1 MNDLIV
7 KNVDMFGDTIIAAQ
21 DENGVIWAGVSWLC
35 KGIGLTKDQTGNERK
50 KIQEDLVL
58 SQGVKFHPLGTG
70 NANKEVLCLQLDYI
84 PLWLAKISIT
94 PAMKE
99 NNPKLV
105 DKLVKYQLRAKD
117 VLAEAF
123 LPQERKE
130 FIPKDYP
137 SALRAYA
144 DEYERRMIAEQ
155 EKKALEVE
163 VVEMNKA
170 ITEMQPKVNYVDVIL
185 KSRATVCVTQIAQDY
200 GMSAKAFNKVLKDLG
215 IQRKVNRQWI
225 LYGKYQ
231 GNGYVHSATFDITRS
246 DGSPDV
252 TMNTEWTQK
261 GRLFLYETLKDHG
274 YLPLI
279 ERDIAS

>member
-7 KNVDMFGDTIIAAQ
+7 KNVDVFGDTIIAAQ
-21 DENGVIWAGVSWLC
+21 DENGVIWAATRWMC
-35 KGIGLTKDQTGNERK
+35 DGIGLSRGQMNNEVA
-50 KIQEDLVL
+50 KIKEDLVL
-58 SQGVKFHPLGTG
+58 SKGARNLMLPTKGGKQ
-70 NANKEVLCLQLDYI
+70 EILCLKLDYV

-99 NNPKLV
+99 NNPELV
-105 DKLVKYQLRAKD
+105 DKLVKYQLQAKD
-117 VLAEAF
+117 ILAEAF
-123 LPQERKE
+123 IEKSA
-130 FIPKDYP
+130 IPKNFA
-137 SALRAYA
+137 SALRLAA

-163 VVEMNKA
+163 VIEMNKA

-200 GMSAKAFNKVLKDLG
+200 GMSAKAFNKVLNQLG
-215 IQRKVNRQWI
+215 IQRKVKKQWI

-261 GRLFLYETLKDHG
+261 GRLFLYEILKDNG

-279 ERDIAS
+279 EQDIAS

>member
-1 MNDLIV
+1 MNDLII
-7 KNVDMFGDTIIAAQ
+7 KNVDMFGDTVIAAQ

-35 KGIGLTKDQTGNERK
+35 KGMGLTKDQTGNERK
-50 KIQEDLVL
+50 KIQEDLIL
-58 SQGVKFHPLGTG
+58 SEGVKFHPLGTG
-70 NANKEVLCLQLDYI
+70 NANKDVLCLQLNYV

-99 NNPKLV
+99 KNPELV
-105 DKLVKYQLRAKD
+105 DKLVKYQLQAKD

-123 LPQERKE
+123 IEKKA
-130 FIPKDYP
+130 IPKDFA
-137 SALRAYA
+137 SALRLAA
-144 DEYERRMIAEQ
+144 DEHERRMLVEQ

-163 VVEMNKA
+163 VIEMSKT

-185 KSRATVCVTQIAQDY
+185 KSHATVCVTQIAQDY
-200 GMSAKAFNKVLKDLG
+200 GMSAKAFNKILKDLG
-215 IQRKVNRQWI
+215 IQRKVKKQWI

-261 GRLFLYETLKDHG
+261 GRLFLYGMLKDNG

-279 ERDIAS
+279 EQDIAS

>member
-1 MNDLIV
+1 MRKFLHPSIGGGQETYCIDIKKLP
-7 KNVDMFGDTIIAAQ
+7 IA
-21 DENGVIWAGVSWLC
+21 
-35 KGIGLTKDQTGNERK
+35 
-50 KIQEDLVL
+50 
-58 SQGVKFHPLGTG
+58 
-70 NANKEVLCLQLDYI
+70 
-84 PLWLAKISIT
+84 LAKIEIT
-94 PAMKE
+94 PKME
-99 NNPKLV
+99 NEMPNLSGKLE
-105 DKLVKYQLRAKD
+105 KYQDECAD
-117 VLAEAF
+117 ILAEAF
-123 LPQERKE
+123 LPKE
-130 FIPKDYP
+130 NKMIVPKDYP
-137 SALRAYA
+137 SALRLAA
-144 DEYERRMIAEQ
+144 DEYEKRMIAEQ

-215 IQRKVNRQWI
+215 TQRKVNRQWI

-261 GRLFLYETLKDHG
+261 GRLFLYETLKDNG

>member
-94 PAMKE
+94 PTMKE
-99 NNPKLV
+99 NNPELV
-105 DKLVKYQLRAKD
+105 DKLVKYQLQAKD
-117 VLAEAF
+117 ILAKAF
-123 LPQERKE
+123 LPQYDSSDDEKLAEAYLIARRKMAE
-130 FIPKDYP
+130 KD
-137 SALRAYA
+137 
-144 DEYERRMIAEQ
+144 
-155 EKKALEVE
+155 KKIKQLETE
-163 VVEMNKA
+163 TIEMNKA
-170 ITEMQPKVNYVDVIL
+170 IMEMQPKVNYVDVIL

-261 GRLFLYETLKDHG
+261 GRLFLYETLKDNG

-279 ERDIAS
+279 ERDIA

>member
-1 MNDLIV
+1 MMNDLIV
-7 KNVDMFGDTIIAAQ
+7 KNVDVFGDTIIAAQ

-163 VVEMNKA
+163 VIEMSKA
-170 ITEMQPKVNYVDVIL
+170 ITEMQPKANYVDVIL
-185 KSRATVCVTQIAQDY
+185 QSRSTVCTTQIAQDY
-200 GMSAKAFNKVLKDLG
+200 GMSATAFNKLLKRLG
-215 IQRKVNRQWI
+215 IQHKVGKQWI
-225 LYGKYQ
+225 LYRPYISQ
-231 GNGYVHSATFDITRS
+231 GYVQSETVPIERS
-246 DGSPDV
+246 NGLPDTV
-252 TMNTEWTQK
+252 MNTKWTQK
-261 GRLFLYETLKDHG
+261 GRLFLYETLKKNDI
-274 YLPLI
+274 YPMI
-279 ERDIAS
+279 ERSA